1 MQIQSIVSIVPK
13 SIEVNKNLPFDH
25 TELQKIIDSS
35 GIEEKRI
42 ANKETSAAQLCKTAA
57 KHLFEINEV
66 NRNDIGVLIFVTQY
80 PDFILPSTVH
90 TLQHQ
95 LGLAEDTIAI
105 QINEGCAG
113 YIYGIY
119 LAQSL
124 LATSSKSK
132 ALLLVGDTTSKVID
146 KNDQATRP
154 LFGDAGS
161 ATLIAK
167 SQEGMIQIKLG
178 GDGVGEDDIKVNDGS
193 FKNGFRNPPLLKMD
207 GMNVFMFGI
216 SRVPKYIE
224 SFITEFNIDKSKIDY
239 IVLHQ
244 ANKMMNE
251 RIIRKLNFSEEK
263 ALYSLQKFGNTS
275 NASIPLTLC
284 LNLVDKISDKVS
296 ILACGFGVGLAWGT
310 MEFELDENVNLALI
324 EYEK

>member
-1 MQIQSIVSIVPK
+1 MQIISIVSAVPK
-13 SIEVNKNLPFDH
+13 SIEVNSTLPFVPI
-25 TELQKIIDSS
+25 ELQKIIDSS

-42 ANKETSAAQLCKTAA
+42 ANSETNASQLCKAA
-57 KHLFEINEV
+57 ATHLFEINGV
-66 NRNDIGVLIFVTQY
+66 DKKDIGVLVFVTQY

-95 LGLAEDTIAI
+95 LGLSEDTIAI

-113 YIYGIY
+113 YIYGIHV
-119 LAQSL
+119 AQSL

-146 KNDQATRP
+146 KKDQATRP

-161 ATLIAK
+161 ATLIVK
-167 SQEGMIQIKLG
+167 SEEGMMQIKLG

-193 FKNGFRNPPLLKMD
+193 FKNGFGNPPFLKMD

-216 SRVPKYIE
+216 SSVPKYIE
-224 SFITEFNIDKSKIDY
+224 SFITEFNIDKSSIDY

-251 RIIRKLNFSEEK
+251 RIIRKLNFPEEK

-284 LNLVDKISDKVS
+284 LNLADKMTDKVS
-296 ILACGFGVGLAWGT
+296 ILASGFGVGLAWGT
-310 MEFELDENVNLALI
+310 MVFELDVNTKLDLI

>member
-66 NRNDIGVLIFVTQY
+66 NRNDIGVLVFVTQY

-95 LGLAEDTIAI
+95 LGLSEDTIAI

-113 YIYGIY
+113 YIYGIH

-124 LATSSKSK
+124 LATSLKTK

-167 SQEGMIQIKLG
+167 SEVGMIKIKLG
-178 GDGVGEDDIKVNDGS
+178 GDGVGEDDIKVNNGS

-224 SFITEFNIDKSKIDY
+224 SFIAEFNIDKSKIDFV
-239 IVLHQ
+239 VLHQ

-251 RIIRKLNFSEEK
+251 RIIRKLNFPEEK

-284 LNLVDKISDKVS
+284 LNLVDKVTDKVS
-296 ILACGFGVGLAWGT
+296 ILASGFGVGLAWGT
-310 MEFELDENVNLALI
+310 MVFELDKDVNLDLI

>member
-1 MQIQSIVSIVPK
+1 MQIKSIVSAVPK
-13 SIEVNKNLPFDH
+13 SIEVNSSLPFDNK
-25 TELQKIIDSS
+25 ELQKIIDSS

-42 ANKETSAAQLCKTAA
+42 ANDKTTAAQLCKAAA
-57 KHLFEINEV
+57 KHLFEINDVE
-66 NRNDIGVLIFVTQY
+66 RNDIGVLVFVTQY

-95 LGLAEDTIAI
+95 LGLAEDTVAI

-113 YIYGIY
+113 YIYGIHVV
-119 LAQSL
+119 QSL
-124 LATSSKSK
+124 LAVSSKSK

-167 SQEGMIQIKLG
+167 SEVGMIKIKLG

-193 FKNGFRNPPLLKMD
+193 FKNGFRNLPLLKMD

-224 SFITEFNIDKSKIDY
+224 SFITEFNIDKSKIDFV
-239 IVLHQ
+239 VLHQ

-251 RIIRKLNFSEEK
+251 RVIRKLDFPEEK
-263 ALYSLQKFGNTS
+263 ALCSLQKFGNTS

-284 LNLVDKISDKVS
+284 LSLVDKISDKVS

-310 MEFELDENVNLALI
+310 MVFDLDAGIKLDLI
-324 EYEK
+324 EIS

>member
-1 MQIQSIVSIVPK
+1 VQIKSIVSAVPK
-13 SIEVNKNLPFDH
+13 SIEVNSSLPFDH
-25 TELQKIIDSS
+25 IELQKIIDNS

-42 ANKETSAAQLCKTAA
+42 AKSETSAAQLCRAAA
-57 KHLFEINEV
+57 KHLFEISEV
-66 NRNDIGVLIFVTQY
+66 NRNDIGVLVFVTQY

-95 LGLAEDTIAI
+95 LGLSEDTVAI

-113 YIYGIY
+113 YIYGIHV
-119 LAQSL
+119 AQSL
-124 LATSSKSK
+124 LANSSKSK
-132 ALLLVGDTTSKVID
+132 ALLLVGDTTSKVVD

-161 ATLIAK
+161 ATLIVK
-167 SQEGMIQIKLG
+167 SEEGMIQIKLG

-224 SFITEFNIDKSKIDY
+224 SFIAEFNIDRSKIDY

-251 RIIRKLNFSEEK
+251 RIIRKLNLSEEK
-263 ALYSLQKFGNTS
+263 AFYSLQKFGNTS

-284 LNLVDKISDKVS
+284 LNLANKVTDKVS
-296 ILACGFGVGLAWGT
+296 ILASGFGVGLAWGT
-310 MEFELDENVNLALI
+310 MVFELDANTKMALI

>member
-13 SIEVNKNLPFDH
+13 SIEVTKNLPFEH

-35 GIEEKRI
+35 GIEQKRI
-42 ANKETSAAQLCKTAA
+42 ANKETSAAQLCKAAA

-66 NRNDIGVLIFVTQY
+66 DRNDIGVLVFVTQY

-95 LGLAEDTIAI
+95 LGLSEDTIAI

-113 YIYGIY
+113 YIYGIHV
-119 LAQSL
+119 AQSL

-132 ALLLVGDTTSKVID
+132 AFLLVGDTTSKVID

-167 SQEGMIQIKLG
+167 SEERMIKIKLG
-178 GDGVGEDDIKVNDGS
+178 GDGVGEDDIKVNYGS

-224 SFITEFNIDKSKIDY
+224 SFIAEFNIDKSKIDFV
-239 IVLHQ
+239 VLHQ

-251 RIIRKLNFSEEK
+251 RIIRKLNLPEEK
-263 ALYSLQKFGNTS
+263 ALYSLQNYGNTS

-284 LNLVDKISDKVS
+284 LNLVDKISDKIS
-296 ILACGFGVGLAWGT
+296 ILASGFGVGLAWGT
-310 MEFELDENVNLALI
+310 MVFELDKNVNLALI